1 MSRWRH
7 IRTEVELQGVIA
19 RAAEDID
26 SSLQAEA
33 KHGIQFTASFI
44 GDTKD
49 TGIADAH
56 KPLGGQECLEELGTD
71 GACKVRP
78 ALAPVEASACQRT
91 SRHLYRAKV
100 DTDSCE
106 APNTARRHQVSL
118 SFWQEP
124 SFTLQRLR
132 DLHPEAAGEVVVAR
146 PRVPKHRCVA

>member
-56 KPLGGQECLEELGTD
+56 KPLGG
-71 GACKVRP
+71 
-78 ALAPVEASACQRT
+78 
-91 SRHLYRAKV
+91 
-100 DTDSCE
+100 
-106 APNTARRHQVSL
+106 
-118 SFWQEP
+118 
-124 SFTLQRLR
+124 
-132 DLHPEAAGEVVVAR
+132 
-146 PRVPKHRCVA
+146 

>member
-33 KHGIQFTASFI
+33 KHGIQFTSPFI
-44 GDTKD
+44 GHAKD
-49 TGIADAH
+49 AGIADAR
-56 KPLGGQECLEELGTD
+56 KPLGCQECFEERGTD
-71 GACKVRP
+71 GACEMRP
-78 ALAPVEASACQRT
+78 PLAPVEALTRERT
-91 SRHLYRAKV
+91 SRRLYRAKV
-100 DTDSCE
+100 DTDGCE

-118 SFWQEP
+118 SLWQEP

-132 DLHPEAAGEVVVAR
+132 DLHPEAASEVVVAR
-146 PRVPKHRCVA
+146 SRVPKHRCLA